1 MKALIILFLLIFST
15 VDVSAFQVFG
25 GGAASTLDGQ
35 SGPYYLDLSNHTG
48 DVPPSSFDNISA
60 TTVTAAGSLVGEAE
74 IVFSGITTVF
84 GNYSAQT
91 SDHIIF
97 ANASTAAITI
107 HLPDAT
113 LKPAVHVR
121 VKKVDRFFNSVTI
134 DPYQAQTI
142 NGNATDILTAPDN
155 SIMMISDGSNWE
167 IMQRAVTGPE
177 LNWSS
182 YHFMSGAS
190 GTYYSGGGFYH
201 GDSADTNLTQASPS
215 FTHGNANEP
224 AGAHMFWVFG
234 GFTSA
239 PDGTVFL
246 NISGISVDDDGSAT
260 NEEITLIADMSALSL
275 DDYSETVQKWVG
287 QVKYKLGCTGTCTTY
302 SADGN
307 TGHAKYADFR
317 DNDFTIRAIEVI
329 GEGGAADTGFDICIK
344 HHDGTGWTYAATGFI
359 PGNGDL
365 ACLVTD
371 YGINNDI
378 SSGGLI
384 SWDRNLDTLIKGSI
398 NEGLLVE
405 ITTTANNSI
414 SSLDIK
420 YGIVYE

>member
-1 MKALIILFLLIFST
+1 MKSLFVLFLLIFST
-15 VDVSAFQVFG
+15 VDVSAFQSFG

-35 SGPYYLDLSNHTG
+35 SGSYYLDLSNHTG

-60 TTVTAAGSLVGEAE
+60 ATVTATGSLVGEAE

-97 ANASTAAITI
+97 ANASTAALII
-107 HLPDAT
+107 YLPDAT

-121 VKKVDRFFNSVTI
+121 VKKTDRFFNSVTI

-201 GDSADTNLTQASPS
+201 GDSADVNLTQASPS

-234 GFTSA
+234 GFASA

-246 NISGISVDDDGSAT
+246 NISGISVGDDGSTA

-317 DNDFTIRAIEVI
+317 DNDFTIRAI
-329 GEGGAADTGFDICIK
+329 
-344 HHDGTGWTYAATGFI
+344 
-359 PGNGDL
+359 
-365 ACLVTD
+365 
-371 YGINNDI
+371 
-378 SSGGLI
+378 
-384 SWDRNLDTLIKGSI
+384 
-398 NEGLLVE
+398 
-405 ITTTANNSI
+405 
-414 SSLDIK
+414 
-420 YGIVYE
+420 